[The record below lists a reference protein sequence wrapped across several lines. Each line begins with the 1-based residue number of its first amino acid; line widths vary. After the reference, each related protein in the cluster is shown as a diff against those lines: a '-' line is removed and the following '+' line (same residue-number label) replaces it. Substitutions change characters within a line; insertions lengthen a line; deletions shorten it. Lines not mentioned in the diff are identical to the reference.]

1 VRAEYPLAISRLQ
14 IAIKQAKQLAA
25 TRAVIFIDASLDS
38 AVSGVSVTA
47 MAPGREQPN
56 DGHVCNP
63 QGLLALCRAVY
74 GRVPKAWWVC
84 VRAEDVGFGTGLSP
98 GARERIE
105 PALARL
111 RRLLGS
117 IKCMK

>member
-1 VRAEYPLAISRLQ
+1 MIVAHQLVPE
-14 IAIKQAKQLAA
+14 QAQALAA
-25 TRAVIFIDASLDS
+25 TQAVIFIDASLDS

-47 MAPGREQPN
+47 MAPGRERPN

-63 QGLLALCRAVY
+63 EGLLALCRAVY
-74 GRVPKAWWVC
+74 GRVTKAWWVC
-84 VRAEDVGFGTGLSP
+84 VRAKDVGFDTGLSP
-98 GARERIE
+98 GARERIK